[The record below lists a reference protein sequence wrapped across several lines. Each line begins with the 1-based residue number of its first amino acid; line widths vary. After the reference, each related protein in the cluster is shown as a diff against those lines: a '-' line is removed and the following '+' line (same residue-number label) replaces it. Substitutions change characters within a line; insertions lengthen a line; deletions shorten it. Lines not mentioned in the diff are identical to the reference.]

1 MNDLRKRAGELLES
15 SGVKVIIGYGEGTM
29 GKTRAIFV
37 EKPVDVSQLIFDS
50 RCVQNLATY
59 LTKAEVK
66 NKGRI
71 AIAATLPVMRSII
84 QLASEFQVSD
94 NNLLVLGITPES
106 NLLEFG
112 NLTEVERFV
121 HQYQIVIDSRY
132 KEKLDKLGKMTPT
145 ERWCFWID
153 ELSPCFKCYACRAA
167 CPMCY
172 CSRCTVDFNQPQW
185 IPVPSHKLGNLEW
198 HIMRAIHLTGRC
210 IDCDACFNACPLG
223 IPLNLLTKKMIED
236 VRDNF
241 GDYQPSLNVGH
252 LMSTYKPD
260 DKETFIK

>member
-1 MNDLRKRAGELLES
+1 MDDLRKRARELLES
-15 SGVKVIIGYGEGTM
+15 SEVSVIIGYEEGTM
-29 GKTRAIFV
+29 GKARALFV
-37 EKPVDVSQLIFDS
+37 EKPEDSVKLIFDS
-50 RCVQNLATY
+50 RCVQNLAAY
-59 LTKAEVK
+59 VTKAEVK

-106 NLLEFG
+106 KLVEFG
-112 NLTEVERFV
+112 NLSEVETFV
-121 HQYQIVIDSRY
+121 HQHQIEI
-132 KEKLDKLGKMTPT
+132 
-145 ERWCFWID
+145 ERWNFWID
-153 ELSPCFKCYACRAA
+153 ELAPCFKCYACRSA

-198 HIMRAIHLTGRC
+198 HIMRAVHLTGRC

-236 VRDNF
+236 VKANF
-241 GDYQPSLNVGH
+241 GGYQLSLNGGH

-260 DKETFIK
+260 DKENFIQ

>member
-1 MNDLRKRAGELLES
+1 MDDLRKRARELLES
-15 SGVKVIIGYGEGTM
+15 SEVNMIIGYGEGTM
-29 GKTRAIFV
+29 GKTRALFV
-37 EKPVDVSQLIFDS
+37 VKPEDSVKLIFDS
-50 RCVQNLATY
+50 RCVQNLAAY
-59 LTKAEVK
+59 VTKAEVK
-66 NKGRI
+66 DKGRI
-71 AIAATLPVMRSII
+71 AIAATLPVMRSLI

-106 NLLEFG
+106 KLAEFG
-112 NLTEVERFV
+112 KLSEVETFIQ
-121 HQYQIVIDSRY
+121 QYQIGIDTRY
-132 KEKLDKLGKMTPT
+132 KEKLDKLDKMTPA
-145 ERWCFWID
+145 ERWNFWID
-153 ELSPCFKCYACRAA
+153 ELAPCFKCYACRAA

-198 HIMRAIHLTGRC
+198 HIMRAVHLTGRC

-236 VRDNF
+236 VKANF
-241 GDYQPSLNVGH
+241 GGYQPSLNGGH

-260 DKETFIK
+260 DKENFIQ